1 MMTFDRAVEG
11 VLKRDRLVVVG
22 GLIVVT
28 GLAWIYLIVMTLQ
41 IDMDGVMAGSTDSM
55 SDMMKLE
62 RWTSFD
68 ALLMFIM
75 WAVMMVGMMV
85 PSATPMI
92 LLYALILR
100 KQTKGDEAL
109 VPTSTFFAGYLTV
122 WTSFSVG
129 ATALQWVLEQLA
141 LLSPMMVSTSPL
153 LGGLVLI
160 LAAIYQWTPY
170 KDACLKYCRSPV
182 WFLSTHWRDGTWGAY
197 LMGLEHGM
205 YCLGCCWVLM
215 AILFIGGVMNLL
227 CVAAITIFVLV
238 EKVAPFGRA
247 ISRAATVILLLSG
260 GAMII
265 GV

>member
-1 MMTFDRAVEG
+1 MAVGTHAEDTPHD
-11 VLKRDRLVVVG
+11 VC
-22 GLIVVT
+22 
-28 GLAWIYLIVMTLQ
+28 LAFVHAILGMGFSL
-41 IDMDGVMAGSTDSM
+41 
-55 SDMMKLE
+55 
-62 RWTSFD
+62 
-68 ALLMFIM
+68 ALLPGCGDDLA
-75 WAVMMVGMMV
+75 AVGIDPHIVIAVDAPAGVV
-85 PSATPMI
+85 PLECFPFQCVASALACFLPFD
-92 LLYALILR
+92 LRCVRLER

-215 AILFIGGVMNLL
+215 AILFVGGVMNLL